1 MHRLFYISFIL
12 QLCFAVI
19 SNAQKKYNPIPV
31 IFPELEN
38 IYNAQMYGFGQ
49 ISAVSGSY
57 YVQSSIT
64 GNPALIANRKFN
76 RGFFITGPLLLD
88 KFQLVDANF
97 IFSNHPKN
105 YFALHTDY
113 IRYHEIIEKSQNNIT
128 LNTMIIYRMTTQ
140 SLIYGYIVNQNFS
153 WGFGIK
159 FFRTEIYSGI
169 LRKEP
174 VLIRENNIFNFVLG
188 INYVKRFDISEKQ
201 VVYENGLYISNIGAR
216 VNSIIHEHY
225 PKAFLPTKLHFGN
238 LLKFRTEVIN
248 RSNLDILVAYQ
259 IEKLLVPTPPY
270 VKYSPNGVK
279 EITYGKDPNVSSIRG
294 MVQSFYDAPNGF
306 SEEMNEFI
314 HKGGLEIRI
323 TYDNMFQMAMRIGG
337 VYQHVSKSEDS
348 FFTAGVRA
356 GFYGFYIDYSKI
368 PGYSR
373 EFIRFNLGYITY
385 IPDYKL
391 LFVD

>member
-1 MHRLFYISFIL
+1 MHRLFYISFFL
-12 QLCFAVI
+12 QLCFVVI

-76 RGFFITGPLLLD
+76 RGFLITGPLLLD
-88 KFQLVDANF
+88 KLHLIDANF

-113 IRYHEIIEKSQNNIT
+113 TRYLEIVEKIRNNVIA
-128 LNTMIIYRMTTQ
+128 NTIFIYRMTTQ
-140 SLIYGYIVNQNFS
+140 SLTYGHIANQNFS

-159 FFRTEIYSGI
+159 FYRPEIYSGI
-169 LRKEP
+169 LGKEP
-174 VLIRENNIFNFVLG
+174 ILIMEKNIFSFDLG
-188 INYVKRFDISEKQ
+188 INYTKPFYISEKQ
-201 VVYENGLYISNIGAR
+201 IIYENGLFISNIGAR
-216 VNSIIHEHY
+216 VNIIIHEDY

-238 LLKFRTEVIN
+238 LLKYRTEVIN
-248 RSNLDILVAYQ
+248 KSNLDILVAYQ

-270 VKYSPNGVK
+270 VNFSPNGER
-279 EITYGKDPNVSSIRG
+279 EITYGKDPDVSSIHG

-306 SEEMNEFI
+306 SEEMNEYI
-314 HKGGLEIRI
+314 HKWGLEIRI
-323 TYDNMFQMAMRIGG
+323 TSGNMFQMAMRIGG
-337 VYQHVSKSEDS
+337 VYQHVTKSEDS
-348 FFTAGVRA
+348 FFTVGVRA
-356 GFYGFYIDYSKI
+356 GFYGFFIDYSKI
-368 PGYSR
+368 PGYSM

-391 LFVD
+391 RFAD